1 MIKLVTQFVDWIKN
15 LIDLV
20 LGIPG
25 HIASFVSEFTSF
37 LGFFPGS
44 LGSVIM
50 GFISFLGWFFIS
62 GWFLSLWSG
71 WILGC
76 FCSGL
81 FHR

>member
-25 HIASFVSEFTSF
+25 HIASFVSEFISF

-50 GFISFLGWFFIS
+50 GFISFLAVFVLVYFIVK
-62 GWFLSLWSG
+62 LVVSL
-71 WILGC
+71 L
-76 FCSGL
+76 
-81 FHR
+81 

>member
-44 LGSVIM
+44 LGSVVM
-50 GFISFLGWFFIS
+50 GFISFLAVFVLVYFIVK
-62 GWFLSLWSG
+62 LVVSL
-71 WILGC
+71 L
-76 FCSGL
+76 
-81 FHR
+81 

>member
-25 HIASFVSEFTSF
+25 YIASFVSEFTSF

-44 LGSVIM
+44 LGPVIM
-50 GFISFLGWFFIS
+50 GFISFLAVFVLVYFIVK
-62 GWFLSLWSG
+62 LVVSL
-71 WILGC
+71 L
-76 FCSGL
+76 
-81 FHR
+81 